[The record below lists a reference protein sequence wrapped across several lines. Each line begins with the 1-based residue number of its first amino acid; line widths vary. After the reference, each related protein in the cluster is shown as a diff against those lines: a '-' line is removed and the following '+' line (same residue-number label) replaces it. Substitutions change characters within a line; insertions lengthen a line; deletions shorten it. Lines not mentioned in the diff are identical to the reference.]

1 MIRFEEIEAIERM
14 KRFEQCPFIQQGI
27 PCGECGM
34 ITRPCAIIRGGIND
48 CREEIGVGETSC
60 GKH

>member
-1 MIRFEEIEAIERM
+1 MIRFEKIEAMERM
-14 KRFEQCPFIQQGI
+14 KNFESCPFIQQGI
-27 PCGECGM
+27 TCGECGM

-48 CREEIGVGETSC
+48 CREETGVGEAIG